1 MGSLAGEPARESFR
15 EVIRD
20 RGQIRLEPNL
30 VEHIRA
36 LKSSEAPGMKLGI
49 FSRFMH
55 ANTWNVIVHFER
67 YIVVQHVSAA

>member
-1 MGSLAGEPARESFR
+1 
-15 EVIRD
+15 
-20 RGQIRLEPNL
+20 LEPNL

-36 LKSSEAPGMKLGI
+36 LKSSEAPGMKLRI

-67 YIVVQHVSAA
+67 YIVVQHVSVA